1 MMITTTM
8 TTSCMDELADVL
20 ADVLDLLTPETR
32 QRYEEWQRLSPEMRE
47 ARLAANPAVAHHDAA
62 VRDQL
67 QRRRLRAHGGR

>member
-8 TTSCMDELADVL
+8 TTSCMDEL